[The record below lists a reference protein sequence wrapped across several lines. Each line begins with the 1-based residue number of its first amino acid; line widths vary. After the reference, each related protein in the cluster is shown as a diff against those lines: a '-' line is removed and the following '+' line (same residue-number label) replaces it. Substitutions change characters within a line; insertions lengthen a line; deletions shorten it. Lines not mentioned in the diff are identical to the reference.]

1 MDYLMTCSRV
11 QCIQISV
18 FKSNIRHGS
27 VMANFMKDGGATLG
41 YGGGQYAGFLGFQ
54 HGLPPA
60 TLIQIMVVYHQWH
73 LVKH

>member
-41 YGGGQYAGFLGFQ
+41 YGGGSMPDFWVSSMVCHRQ
-54 HGLPPA
+54 H
-60 TLIQIMVVYHQWH
+60 
-73 LVKH
+73 